1 MSVVTANKAMLAA
14 HGLELA
20 TLAERSGA
28 QLCFEA
34 AVGGGIPVIK
44 TLRESLAGNA
54 IQRVSGI
61 LNGTC
66 NYILSRMETENLPF
80 EVCLSE
86 AQRLGYA
93 EADPTFD
100 VGGFDTAHKLA
111 ILASLA
117 FGAKIDAGAVSVEG
131 IETITLADLS
141 AADELGFRI
150 KLLGVA
156 ERTAHGV
163 EQRVHPTMVAK
174 SAPLAQT
181 MGVLNAVSIDGDAIG
196 ELTLVGPGAG
206 GDATASAV
214 AADIVDI
221 ARGVRVPPFGRPAA
235 SLVEADRVPM
245 QRHEGGYYVRLA
257 VVDRPGAMGAI
268 AARMGEQLIS
278 LEAIMQ
284 KRATKEAAAA
294 GVVPVVVDD
303 PRHDRSVDPRGA
315 RADRR
320 GRGGAREAAG
330 HPHRTGSGAEF
341 APSMVAARA
350 EAEDEDRRMRFVAI
364 ALMCA
369 TMICFTG
376 QDTCAKWLSA
386 SLPIAQ
392 IVWARYI
399 GAAVIALVASRS
411 LSRPAILRSRRPR
424 LQLLRSVLLFCSTT
438 ANVFAVRELQLSE
451 TATISFLTPV
461 FVALLAGPV
470 LGERVGGERMIAI
483 ALGFLG
489 VVIATRPGTAAFQPI
504 VLLAIAGR
512 CL

>member
-1 MSVVTANKAMLAA
+1 MTKPLRLGVAGLGVVGTSLIRLLHRQRAAFVIRSGREFEVVAYSARRRGERGVDLRDALYFTSAADLAASADIDIFVELIGGADGVAFDAVKAALARGIPVVSANKAMLAA
-14 HGLELA
+14 HGFELA
-20 TLAERSGA
+20 TLAERTGA
-28 QLCFEA
+28 QLYFEA

-80 EVCLSE
+80 EVCLGE

-141 AADELGFRI
+141 AADELGFRV

-156 ERTAHGV
+156 ERTSHGV

-174 SAPLAQT
+174 SAPLAQI
-181 MGVLNAVSIDGDAIG
+181 MGVINAVSIDGDAVG

-206 GDATASAV
+206 GDATASSV

-221 ARGVRVPPFGRPAA
+221 ARGIRMPPFGRPAA
-235 SLVEADRVPM
+235 SLVDADRVPM

-268 AARMGEQLIS
+268 AARMGERLIS

-294 GVVPVVVDD
+294 GVVPVVLMTHGTTESSIRDAL
-303 PRHDRSVDPRGA
+303 A
-315 RADRR
+315 RTVEDGVVREKPQVIR
-320 GRGGAREAAG
+320 IEREA
-330 HPHRTGSGAEF
+330 
-341 APSMVAARA
+341 V
-350 EAEDEDRRMRFVAI
+350 
-364 ALMCA
+364 
-369 TMICFTG
+369 
-376 QDTCAKWLSA
+376 
-386 SLPIAQ
+386 
-392 IVWARYI
+392 
-399 GAAVIALVASRS
+399 
-411 LSRPAILRSRRPR
+411 
-424 LQLLRSVLLFCSTT
+424 
-438 ANVFAVRELQLSE
+438 
-451 TATISFLTPV
+451 
-461 FVALLAGPV
+461 
-470 LGERVGGERMIAI
+470 
-483 ALGFLG
+483 
-489 VVIATRPGTAAFQPI
+489 
-504 VLLAIAGR
+504 
-512 CL
+512 

>member
-1 MSVVTANKAMLAA
+1 MSNPLRLGVAGLGVVGTSLVRLLQRRHGGLAMRMGRDPALAAYSARRKGDRGVDLGGALYFANPAELAASAGIDIFVELIGGADGAAFDAVKAALSRGTSVVTANKAMLAA
-14 HGLELA
+14 HGFELA
-20 TLAERSGA
+20 ALAEQSGA
-28 QLCFEA
+28 QLFFEA

-181 MGVLNAVSIDGDAIG
+181 MGVLNAVSINGDAIG

-284 KRATKEAAAA
+284 KRATKESTAAR
-294 GVVPVVVDD
+294 VVPVVLMTYGTTE
-303 PRHDRSVDPRGA
+303 SSI
-315 RADRR
+315 
-320 GRGGAREAAG
+320 REALA
-330 HPHRTGSGAEF
+330 RT
-341 APSMVAARA
+341 V
-350 EAEDEDRRMRFVAI
+350 EDGV
-364 ALMCA
+364 
-369 TMICFTG
+369 
-376 QDTCAKWLSA
+376 
-386 SLPIAQ
+386 
-392 IVWARYI
+392 
-399 GAAVIALVASRS
+399 
-411 LSRPAILRSRRPR
+411 
-424 LQLLRSVLLFCSTT
+424 
-438 ANVFAVRELQLSE
+438 VRERPQV
-451 TATISFLTPV
+451 IRI
-461 FVALLAGPV
+461 
-470 LGERVGGERMIAI
+470 EREA
-483 ALGFLG
+483 
-489 VVIATRPGTAAFQPI
+489 P
-504 VLLAIAGR
+504 
-512 CL
+512 

>member
-1 MSVVTANKAMLAA
+1 MARAAYFASASELASAADIDIFVELIGGADGVAFDAVKAALSRGVSVVTANKAMLAA
-14 HGLELA
+14 HGFELA

-28 QLCFEA
+28 QLFFEA
-34 AVGGGIPVIK
+34 AVGGGIPIIK
-44 TLRESLAGNA
+44 TIRESLAGNA
-54 IQRVSGI
+54 IERVSGI

-66 NYILSRMETENLPF
+66 NYILSRMETDHLPF
-80 EVCLSE
+80 EACLSE

-117 FGAKIDAGAVSVEG
+117 FGAKTDAAAVSVEG

-214 AADIVDI
+214 AGDIIDI
-221 ARGVRVPPFGRPAA
+221 ARGIRVPPFGRPAA

-284 KRATKEAAAA
+284 KRATKEAASA
-294 GVVPVVVDD
+294 GVAPVVLMTYGTTEI
-303 PRHDRSVDPRGA
+303 VDPGGA
-315 RADRR
+315 RADCRR
-320 GRGGAREAAG
+320 WARAREASG
-330 HPHRTGSGAEF
+330 YPHRTRSG
-341 APSMVAARA
+341 
-350 EAEDEDRRMRFVAI
+350 
-364 ALMCA
+364 
-369 TMICFTG
+369 
-376 QDTCAKWLSA
+376 
-386 SLPIAQ
+386 
-392 IVWARYI
+392 
-399 GAAVIALVASRS
+399 
-411 LSRPAILRSRRPR
+411 LRWRPR
-424 LQLLRSVLLFCSTT
+424 RSQ
-438 ANVFAVRELQLSE
+438 E
-451 TATISFLTPV
+451 
-461 FVALLAGPV
+461 
-470 LGERVGGERMIAI
+470 
-483 ALGFLG
+483 
-489 VVIATRPGTAAFQPI
+489 
-504 VLLAIAGR
+504 
-512 CL
+512 

>member
-1 MSVVTANKAMLAA
+1 MTKPLRLGVAGLGVVGTSLIRLLQRQRAGFLARAGRELAVVAYSARRKNRSIDVGEAVYFASAAELAASADIDIFVELIGGADGVAFEAAKAALARGTPVVSANKAMLAA
-14 HGLELA
+14 HGFELA

-28 QLCFEA
+28 QLYFEA
-34 AVGGGIPVIK
+34 AVGGGIPIIK

-66 NYILSRMETENLPF
+66 NYILSRMENENLPF
-80 EVCLSE
+80 EVCLGE

-141 AADELGFRI
+141 AADELGFRV

-156 ERTAHGV
+156 ERTPHGV

-174 SAPLAQT
+174 STPLAQT
-181 MGVLNAVSIDGDAIG
+181 MGVLNAVSIDGDAVG

-221 ARGVRVPPFGRPAA
+221 ARGIRVPAFGRPAA

-268 AARMGEQLIS
+268 AARMGERRIS

-294 GVVPVVVDD
+294 GVVPVVLMTYGTTESSIRDALKHTVEDGLVREK
-303 PRHDRSVDPRGA
+303 PQVIRIE
-315 RADRR
+315 
-320 GRGGAREAAG
+320 REA
-330 HPHRTGSGAEF
+330 
-341 APSMVAARA
+341 V
-350 EAEDEDRRMRFVAI
+350 
-364 ALMCA
+364 
-369 TMICFTG
+369 
-376 QDTCAKWLSA
+376 
-386 SLPIAQ
+386 
-392 IVWARYI
+392 
-399 GAAVIALVASRS
+399 
-411 LSRPAILRSRRPR
+411 
-424 LQLLRSVLLFCSTT
+424 
-438 ANVFAVRELQLSE
+438 
-451 TATISFLTPV
+451 
-461 FVALLAGPV
+461 
-470 LGERVGGERMIAI
+470 
-483 ALGFLG
+483 
-489 VVIATRPGTAAFQPI
+489 
-504 VLLAIAGR
+504 
-512 CL
+512 

>member
-1 MSVVTANKAMLAA
+1 MTKPLRLGVAGLGVVGTSLIRLLQRQRAGFVARAGRACAVVAYSARRRDDRGVDLGDAVYFASAADLAASAEIDVFVELIGGADGVAFEAAKAALARGIPVVSANKAMLAA
-14 HGLELA
+14 HGFELA

-28 QLCFEA
+28 QLHFEA

-80 EVCLSE
+80 EVCLRE

-141 AADELGFRI
+141 AADELGFRV

-156 ERTAHGV
+156 ERTPHGV

-221 ARGVRVPPFGRPAA
+221 ARGIRVPAFGRPVA

-268 AARMGEQLIS
+268 AARMGERLIS

-284 KRATKEAAAA
+284 KRATREVAAA
-294 GVVPVVVDD
+294 GVVPVVLMT
-303 PRHDRSVDPRGA
+303 HGTTESSI
-315 RADRR
+315 
-320 GRGGAREAAG
+320 REALKHA
-330 HPHRTGSGAEF
+330 
-341 APSMVAARA
+341 V
-350 EAEDEDRRMRFVAI
+350 EDGV
-364 ALMCA
+364 
-369 TMICFTG
+369 
-376 QDTCAKWLSA
+376 
-386 SLPIAQ
+386 
-392 IVWARYI
+392 
-399 GAAVIALVASRS
+399 
-411 LSRPAILRSRRPR
+411 
-424 LQLLRSVLLFCSTT
+424 
-438 ANVFAVRELQLSE
+438 VREKPQV
-451 TATISFLTPV
+451 IRI
-461 FVALLAGPV
+461 
-470 LGERVGGERMIAI
+470 EREAV
-483 ALGFLG
+483 
-489 VVIATRPGTAAFQPI
+489 
-504 VLLAIAGR
+504 
-512 CL
+512 

>member
-1 MSVVTANKAMLAA
+1 MSNPVRLGVAGLGVVGTSLVRLLKRHDASLAKRLGRGVALAAFSTRRKDDRGVDLGGAIYFASASELAASADIDIFVELIGGAEGVAFDAVKAALARGVSVVTANKAMLAV
-14 HGLELA
+14 HGFQLA
-20 TLAERSGA
+20 ALAERSGA
-28 QLCFEA
+28 QLFFEA
-34 AVGGGIPVIK
+34 AVGGGIPIIK

-54 IQRVSGI
+54 IKRVSGI

-66 NYILSRMETENLPF
+66 NYILSRMETDRLPF
-80 EVCLSE
+80 EVCLNE
-86 AQRLGYA
+86 AQKLGYA

-131 IETITLADLS
+131 IESITLADLS

-181 MGVLNAVSIDGDAIG
+181 MGVLNAVSIDGDAVG

-221 ARGVRVPPFGRPAA
+221 ARGVRVAPFGRPAA

-284 KRATKEAAAA
+284 KRATKEAASA
-294 GVVPVVVDD
+294 GVAPVVLMTYGTTE
-303 PRHDRSVDPRGA
+303 SSI
-315 RADRR
+315 
-320 GRGGAREAAG
+320 REALA
-330 HPHRTGSGAEF
+330 RT
-341 APSMVAARA
+341 V
-350 EAEDEDRRMRFVAI
+350 EDG
-364 ALMCA
+364 L
-369 TMICFTG
+369 
-376 QDTCAKWLSA
+376 
-386 SLPIAQ
+386 
-392 IVWARYI
+392 
-399 GAAVIALVASRS
+399 
-411 LSRPAILRSRRPR
+411 
-424 LQLLRSVLLFCSTT
+424 
-438 ANVFAVRELQLSE
+438 VRERPQV
-451 TATISFLTPV
+451 IRI
-461 FVALLAGPV
+461 
-470 LGERVGGERMIAI
+470 EREAI
-483 ALGFLG
+483 
-489 VVIATRPGTAAFQPI
+489 
-504 VLLAIAGR
+504 
-512 CL
+512 

>member
-1 MSVVTANKAMLAA
+1 MTEKPLRLGVAGLGVVGTSLIHLLRRRRAEFVARVGRECVLAAYSARQRRDRGVDLGGALFFDNAAAMAASADIDVFVELIGGADGVAFEAVKAALARGLPVVTANKAMLAA
-14 HGLELA
+14 HGMRLA
-20 TLAERSGA
+20 ALSESHDAP
-28 QLCFEA
+28 LFFEA

-54 IQRVSGI
+54 IERVSGI

-80 EVCLSE
+80 DVCLAE

-117 FGAKIDAGAVSVEG
+117 FGFKIDAAAVSVEG
-131 IETITLADLS
+131 IESITLADLA

-156 ERTAHGV
+156 ERTPHGV
-163 EQRVHPTMVAK
+163 EQRVHPTMVSK

-221 ARGVRVPPFGRPAA
+221 ARGTRLPAFGRPAA
-235 SLVEADRVPM
+235 SLVDADRVPM

-268 AARMGEQLIS
+268 AARMGERMIS

-284 KRATKEAAAA
+284 KRASKEAAAA
-294 GVVPVVVDD
+294 GVVPVVLMTHGTTEASIRDALAHAVQDGVVREK
-303 PRHDRSVDPRGA
+303 PQVIRIE
-315 RADRR
+315 
-320 GRGGAREAAG
+320 REA
-330 HPHRTGSGAEF
+330 
-341 APSMVAARA
+341 V
-350 EAEDEDRRMRFVAI
+350 
-364 ALMCA
+364 
-369 TMICFTG
+369 
-376 QDTCAKWLSA
+376 
-386 SLPIAQ
+386 
-392 IVWARYI
+392 
-399 GAAVIALVASRS
+399 
-411 LSRPAILRSRRPR
+411 
-424 LQLLRSVLLFCSTT
+424 
-438 ANVFAVRELQLSE
+438 
-451 TATISFLTPV
+451 
-461 FVALLAGPV
+461 
-470 LGERVGGERMIAI
+470 
-483 ALGFLG
+483 
-489 VVIATRPGTAAFQPI
+489 
-504 VLLAIAGR
+504 
-512 CL
+512 